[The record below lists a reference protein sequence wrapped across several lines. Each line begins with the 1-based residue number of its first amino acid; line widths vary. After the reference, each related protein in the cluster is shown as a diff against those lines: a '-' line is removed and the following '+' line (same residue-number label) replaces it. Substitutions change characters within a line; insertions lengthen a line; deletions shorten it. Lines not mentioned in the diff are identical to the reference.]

1 MNKITIL
8 SVKNNTEYS
17 NVDFYGLTYTV
28 RTDLTYNIILLGA
41 PDTLE
46 WCVSNI
52 TGIPK
57 ETFCLDYVTT
67 TGEIESNYPYY
78 QK

>member
-1 MNKITIL
+1 MNKINFL
-8 SVKNNTEYS
+8 SIKNNTEYS

-28 RTDLTYNIILLGA
+28 RTDLTYNIMLIGS

-46 WCVSNI
+46 WFVSNI
-52 TGIPK
+52 TGIPR
-57 ETFCLDYVTT
+57 ETFSLDYDIA
-67 TGEIESNYPYY
+67 TGKIESNYPYY